1 MNVRKKF
8 LATFSQKYDIIYNF
22 FSHPPFFSWLC
33 VLTILM
39 IFYWDITQAKD
50 MLKEEQDKIKETLSI
65 SDKISDILSKELD
78 VGSQHVLDSW
88 LAQNEQNK
96 ALFNKICSDNTIREK
111 IYNYKNSD
119 AEQAF
124 NDFLK
129 ARKQRSNR
137 RIYYRFL
144 SGAAVIAICFG
155 FWALI
160 RIQEQETQ
168 NLQVTETEQQLSDMP
183 ANKPVLTLGDGTR
196 MNVWGDNL
204 YFKETEKG
212 QKIMLGDSLLSQKE
226 DSITADSY
234 NTLEVPLRCDF
245 NFTMSDGTRVWINA
259 ASTLKYPAKFAAD
272 SRTVYASGEIYLEVA
287 KDAGRPFYVVVD
299 GITVK
304 VLGTSFNIRAYADE
318 NDTKVTLL
326 EGKIAAQIND
336 KEYTLTPGKQLKR
349 DKTFGE
355 TSVRTVGP
363 AEIVS
368 WTRGYY
374 IFKKARLQEVVNT
387 LKNWYGVNI
396 MLSSGASDIIYT
408 GVVNKEEKLEVFLR
422 RLEEVSNVKCS
433 CNGKFVTIY

>member
-1 MNVRKKF
+1 
-8 LATFSQKYDIIYNF
+8 
-22 FSHPPFFSWLC
+22 
-33 VLTILM
+33 
-39 IFYWDITQAKD
+39 
-50 MLKEEQDKIKETLSI
+50 MLKKEQDKIKETLSI

-111 IYNYKNSD
+111 IYNYKNSA

-355 TSVRTVGP
+355 TSVRTVDP

>member
-1 MNVRKKF
+1 
-8 LATFSQKYDIIYNF
+8 
-22 FSHPPFFSWLC
+22 
-33 VLTILM
+33 
-39 IFYWDITQAKD
+39 
-50 MLKEEQDKIKETLSI
+50 MLKKEQDKIKETLSI

-355 TSVRTVGP
+355 TSVRTVDP

-396 MLSSGASDIIYT
+396 MLRSGASDIIYT

>member
-1 MNVRKKF
+1 
-8 LATFSQKYDIIYNF
+8 
-22 FSHPPFFSWLC
+22 
-33 VLTILM
+33 
-39 IFYWDITQAKD
+39 

-144 SGAAVIAICFG
+144 SGAAVIAMCFG

-355 TSVRTVGP
+355 TSVRTVDP

-422 RLEEVSNVKCS
+422 RVEEVSNVKCS

>member
-1 MNVRKKF
+1 
-8 LATFSQKYDIIYNF
+8 
-22 FSHPPFFSWLC
+22 
-33 VLTILM
+33 
-39 IFYWDITQAKD
+39 
-50 MLKEEQDKIKETLSI
+50 MLKEEQDEIKETLSI

-355 TSVRTVGP
+355 TSVRTVDP

>member
-1 MNVRKKF
+1 
-8 LATFSQKYDIIYNF
+8 
-22 FSHPPFFSWLC
+22 
-33 VLTILM
+33 
-39 IFYWDITQAKD
+39 

-183 ANKPVLTLGDGTR
+183 ANKPVLTLGDGT
-196 MNVWGDNL
+196 
-204 YFKETEKG
+204 
-212 QKIMLGDSLLSQKE
+212 
-226 DSITADSY
+226 
-234 NTLEVPLRCDF
+234 
-245 NFTMSDGTRVWINA
+245 
-259 ASTLKYPAKFAAD
+259 
-272 SRTVYASGEIYLEVA
+272 SGETTFI
-287 KDAGRPFYVVVD
+287 
-299 GITVK
+299 
-304 VLGTSFNIRAYADE
+304 
-318 NDTKVTLL
+318 
-326 EGKIAAQIND
+326 
-336 KEYTLTPGKQLKR
+336 LKR
-349 DKTFGE
+349 
-355 TSVRTVGP
+355 R
-363 AEIVS
+363 
-368 WTRGYY
+368 
-374 IFKKARLQEVVNT
+374 KK
-387 LKNWYGVNI
+387 
-396 MLSSGASDIIYT
+396 
-408 GVVNKEEKLEVFLR
+408 
-422 RLEEVSNVKCS
+422 
-433 CNGKFVTIY
+433 GKK

>member
-1 MNVRKKF
+1 MR
-8 LATFSQKYDIIYNF
+8 
-22 FSHPPFFSWLC
+22 
-33 VLTILM
+33 
-39 IFYWDITQAKD
+39 
-50 MLKEEQDKIKETLSI
+50 KEEQDKIKETLSI

-355 TSVRTVGP
+355 TSVRTVDP

>member
-1 MNVRKKF
+1 
-8 LATFSQKYDIIYNF
+8 
-22 FSHPPFFSWLC
+22 
-33 VLTILM
+33 
-39 IFYWDITQAKD
+39 
-50 MLKEEQDKIKETLSI
+50 MLKKEQDKIKETLSI

-259 ASTLKYPAKFAAD
+259 ASTLKYPATFAAD

-355 TSVRTVGP
+355 TSVRTVDP

>member
-1 MNVRKKF
+1 
-8 LATFSQKYDIIYNF
+8 
-22 FSHPPFFSWLC
+22 
-33 VLTILM
+33 
-39 IFYWDITQAKD
+39 

-88 LAQNEQNK
+88 LAQSEQNK

-355 TSVRTVGP
+355 TSVRTVDP

>member
-1 MNVRKKF
+1 
-8 LATFSQKYDIIYNF
+8 
-22 FSHPPFFSWLC
+22 
-33 VLTILM
+33 
-39 IFYWDITQAKD
+39 

-196 MNVWGDNL
+196 INVWGNNL

-355 TSVRTVGP
+355 TSVRTVDP

>member
-1 MNVRKKF
+1 
-8 LATFSQKYDIIYNF
+8 
-22 FSHPPFFSWLC
+22 
-33 VLTILM
+33 
-39 IFYWDITQAKD
+39 

-234 NTLEVPLRCDF
+234 NTLDVPLRCDF

-272 SRTVYASGEIYLEVA
+272 SRTVYASGEISLEVA

-355 TSVRTVGP
+355 TSVRTVDP

>member
-1 MNVRKKF
+1 
-8 LATFSQKYDIIYNF
+8 
-22 FSHPPFFSWLC
+22 
-33 VLTILM
+33 
-39 IFYWDITQAKD
+39 

-137 RIYYRFL
+137 RIYYRVL

-355 TSVRTVGP
+355 TSVRTVDP

>member
-1 MNVRKKF
+1 
-8 LATFSQKYDIIYNF
+8 
-22 FSHPPFFSWLC
+22 
-33 VLTILM
+33 
-39 IFYWDITQAKD
+39 

-304 VLGTSFNIRAYADE
+304 VLGPSFNIRAYADE

-355 TSVRTVGP
+355 TSVRTVDP

>member
-1 MNVRKKF
+1 
-8 LATFSQKYDIIYNF
+8 
-22 FSHPPFFSWLC
+22 
-33 VLTILM
+33 
-39 IFYWDITQAKD
+39 

-272 SRTVYASGEIYLEVA
+272 SRTVYASGEIYLEAA

-355 TSVRTVGP
+355 TSVRTVDP

>member
-1 MNVRKKF
+1 
-8 LATFSQKYDIIYNF
+8 
-22 FSHPPFFSWLC
+22 
-33 VLTILM
+33 
-39 IFYWDITQAKD
+39 

-349 DKTFGE
+349 DKPFGE
-355 TSVRTVGP
+355 TSVRTVDP

>member
-1 MNVRKKF
+1 
-8 LATFSQKYDIIYNF
+8 
-22 FSHPPFFSWLC
+22 
-33 VLTILM
+33 
-39 IFYWDITQAKD
+39 

-65 SDKISDILSKELD
+65 SVKISDILSKELD

-355 TSVRTVGP
+355 TSVRTVDP

>member
-1 MNVRKKF
+1 
-8 LATFSQKYDIIYNF
+8 
-22 FSHPPFFSWLC
+22 
-33 VLTILM
+33 
-39 IFYWDITQAKD
+39 
-50 MLKEEQDKIKETLSI
+50 MLKKEQDKIKETLSI

-304 VLGTSFNIRAYADE
+304 VLGPSFNIRAYADE

-355 TSVRTVGP
+355 TSVRTVDP

>member
-1 MNVRKKF
+1 
-8 LATFSQKYDIIYNF
+8 
-22 FSHPPFFSWLC
+22 
-33 VLTILM
+33 
-39 IFYWDITQAKD
+39 

-355 TSVRTVGP
+355 TSVRTVDP

-422 RLEEVSNVKCS
+422 RLEEVSNIKCS

>member
-1 MNVRKKF
+1 
-8 LATFSQKYDIIYNF
+8 
-22 FSHPPFFSWLC
+22 
-33 VLTILM
+33 
-39 IFYWDITQAKD
+39 

-287 KDAGRPFYVVVD
+287 KDAGLPFYVVVD

-304 VLGTSFNIRAYADE
+304 VLGTSLNIRAYADE

-355 TSVRTVGP
+355 TSVRTVDP

>member
-1 MNVRKKF
+1 
-8 LATFSQKYDIIYNF
+8 
-22 FSHPPFFSWLC
+22 
-33 VLTILM
+33 
-39 IFYWDITQAKD
+39 

-355 TSVRTVGP
+355 TSVRTVDP
-363 AEIVS
+363 ADIVS

>member
-1 MNVRKKF
+1 
-8 LATFSQKYDIIYNF
+8 
-22 FSHPPFFSWLC
+22 
-33 VLTILM
+33 
-39 IFYWDITQAKD
+39 

-304 VLGTSFNIRAYADE
+304 VLGTAFNIRAYADE

-355 TSVRTVGP
+355 TSVRTVDP

>member
-1 MNVRKKF
+1 
-8 LATFSQKYDIIYNF
+8 
-22 FSHPPFFSWLC
+22 
-33 VLTILM
+33 
-39 IFYWDITQAKD
+39 
-50 MLKEEQDKIKETLSI
+50 MLKEGQDKIKETLSI
-65 SDKISDILSKELD
+65 SDKISDILSEEPD
-78 VGSQHVLDSW
+78 AGSQHVIDSW

-96 ALFNKICSDNTIREK
+96 ALFNKICSDNTIRKK
-111 IYNYKNSD
+111 IHNYKNSD

-124 NDFLK
+124 NNFLK

-155 FWALI
+155 FWALL
-160 RIQEQETQ
+160 RIQETQ
-168 NLQVTETEQQLSDMP
+168 SLQVTETEQQPSDMT

-234 NTLEVPLRCDF
+234 NTLEVPLKCDF
-245 NFTMSDGTRVWINA
+245 SFTMSDGTRVWINA
-259 ASTLKYPAKFAAD
+259 GSTLKYPAKFAAD

-299 GITVK
+299 GIIVK

-326 EGKIAAQIND
+326 EGKIAAHIND

-349 DKTFGE
+349 DKTFGG
-355 TSVRTVGP
+355 TSVRTVNP

-374 IFKKARLQEVVNT
+374 IFRKARLQEVANT

-396 MLSSGASDIIYT
+396 MLSSDASNIIYT

-433 CNGKFVTIY
+433 RNGKFVTIY

>member
-1 MNVRKKF
+1 
-8 LATFSQKYDIIYNF
+8 
-22 FSHPPFFSWLC
+22 
-33 VLTILM
+33 
-39 IFYWDITQAKD
+39 

-168 NLQVTETEQQLSDMP
+168 NLQVTEAEQQLSDMP

-355 TSVRTVGP
+355 TSVRTVDP

>member
-1 MNVRKKF
+1 
-8 LATFSQKYDIIYNF
+8 
-22 FSHPPFFSWLC
+22 
-33 VLTILM
+33 
-39 IFYWDITQAKD
+39 

-65 SDKISDILSKELD
+65 SDKISDILSKGLD
-78 VGSQHVLDSW
+78 VGSRQEVDSW

-96 ALFNKICSDNTIREK
+96 ALFDKICSDNTIREK
-111 IYNYKNSD
+111 IHNYKNSD

-124 NDFLK
+124 NNFLK

-137 RIYYRFL
+137 RMYYRFL

-155 FWALI
+155 FWALT
-160 RIQEQETQ
+160 RMQEPETQ
-168 NLQVTETEQQLSDMP
+168 NLQLAETGRQLSDMP

-196 MNVWGDNL
+196 MNVWGDSL

-245 NFTMSDGTRVWINA
+245 SFTMSDGTRAWINA

-287 KDAGRPFYVVVD
+287 KDADRPFYVVVD

-318 NDTKVTLL
+318 DDTKVTLL

-336 KEYTLTPGKQLKR
+336 KEYTLIPGKQLKH

-355 TSVRTVGP
+355 TSVRTVDP

-374 IFKKARLQEVVNT
+374 IFKKARLQEVANT

-396 MLSSGASDIIYT
+396 MLSSGAGDIIYT
-408 GVVNKEEKLEVFLR
+408 GVVNKEEKLEAFLQ

-433 CNGKFVTIY
+433 YNGEFVTIY

>member
-1 MNVRKKF
+1 
-8 LATFSQKYDIIYNF
+8 
-22 FSHPPFFSWLC
+22 
-33 VLTILM
+33 
-39 IFYWDITQAKD
+39 

-204 YFKETEKG
+204 CFKETEKG

-355 TSVRTVGP
+355 TSVRTVDP

>member
-1 MNVRKKF
+1 
-8 LATFSQKYDIIYNF
+8 
-22 FSHPPFFSWLC
+22 
-33 VLTILM
+33 
-39 IFYWDITQAKD
+39 

-183 ANKPVLTLGDGTR
+183 AKKPVKKLGDGTR

-355 TSVRTVGP
+355 TSVRTVDP

-408 GVVNKEEKLEVFLR
+408 GVVNKEEKLGVFLR

-433 CNGKFVTIY
+433 CTGKFVTIY

>member
-1 MNVRKKF
+1 M
-8 LATFSQKYDIIYNF
+8 
-22 FSHPPFFSWLC
+22 
-33 VLTILM
+33 
-39 IFYWDITQAKD
+39 FYWDITQTKD
-50 MLKEEQDKIKETLSI
+50 MLTEGQDKIKETLSI
-65 SDKISDILSKELD
+65 SDKISDILSEEAD
-78 VGSQHVLDSW
+78 AGSQHVIDSW

-96 ALFNKICSDNTIREK
+96 ALFNKICSDNTIRKK

-124 NDFLK
+124 NNFLK

-155 FWALI
+155 FWALT
-160 RIQEQETQ
+160 RIQEQATQ
-168 NLQVTETEQQLSDMP
+168 SLQVAETEQQLSDMP

-196 MNVWGDNL
+196 INIWGDNL

-212 QKIMLGDSLLSQKE
+212 QKIMLDDSLLSQKE

-355 TSVRTVGP
+355 TSVRTVDP

>member
-1 MNVRKKF
+1 
-8 LATFSQKYDIIYNF
+8 
-22 FSHPPFFSWLC
+22 
-33 VLTILM
+33 
-39 IFYWDITQAKD
+39 

-304 VLGTSFNIRAYADE
+304 VLGSSFNIRAYADE

-355 TSVRTVGP
+355 TSVRTVDP

>member
-1 MNVRKKF
+1 MPK
-8 LATFSQKYDIIYNF
+8 T
-22 FSHPPFFSWLC
+22 
-33 VLTILM
+33 
-39 IFYWDITQAKD
+39 
-50 MLKEEQDKIKETLSI
+50 EQDKIKEALSLSDSI
-65 SDKISDILSKELD
+65 SDIICGQADAEK
-78 VGSQHVLDSW
+78 QHAADSW
-88 LAQNEQNK
+88 MAEDEQNK
-96 ALFNKICSDNTIREK
+96 NLFDKICSDNTMREK
-111 IYNYKNSD
+111 IRNYRNSD

-124 NDFLK
+124 VRFLN
-129 ARKQRSNR
+129 ARKQNSER
-137 RIYYRFL
+137 RILYRAL
-144 SGAAVIAICFG
+144 SVAAVVAICFG
-155 FWALI
+155 IWTLTGI
-160 RIQEQETQ
+160 RKQESQV
-168 NLQVTETEQQLSDMP
+168 LQTAITEQASPDMT
-183 ANKPVLTLGDGTR
+183 ADKPVLTLGDGTR

-234 NTLEVPLRCDF
+234 NTLEVPLKCDF
-245 NFTMSDGTRVWINA
+245 NFTLSDGTRVWINA

-355 TSVRTVGP
+355 TSVRTVDP

-368 WTRGYY
+368 WSRGYY

>member
-1 MNVRKKF
+1 
-8 LATFSQKYDIIYNF
+8 
-22 FSHPPFFSWLC
+22 
-33 VLTILM
+33 
-39 IFYWDITQAKD
+39 

-111 IYNYKNSD
+111 IYNYKNRD

-355 TSVRTVGP
+355 TSVRTVDP

>member
-1 MNVRKKF
+1 
-8 LATFSQKYDIIYNF
+8 
-22 FSHPPFFSWLC
+22 
-33 VLTILM
+33 M

-129 ARKQRSNR
+129 ATKQRSNR

-355 TSVRTVGP
+355 TSVRTVDP

>member
-1 MNVRKKF
+1 
-8 LATFSQKYDIIYNF
+8 
-22 FSHPPFFSWLC
+22 
-33 VLTILM
+33 
-39 IFYWDITQAKD
+39 
-50 MLKEEQDKIKETLSI
+50 MLKEEKDKIKETLSI

-259 ASTLKYPAKFAAD
+259 AYTLKYPAKFAAD

-287 KDAGRPFYVVVD
+287 KDAGRPFYVVVV

-355 TSVRTVGP
+355 TSVRTVDP

>member
-1 MNVRKKF
+1 
-8 LATFSQKYDIIYNF
+8 
-22 FSHPPFFSWLC
+22 
-33 VLTILM
+33 
-39 IFYWDITQAKD
+39 

-349 DKTFGE
+349 DKIFGE
-355 TSVRTVGP
+355 TSVRTVDP

>member
-1 MNVRKKF
+1 
-8 LATFSQKYDIIYNF
+8 
-22 FSHPPFFSWLC
+22 
-33 VLTILM
+33 
-39 IFYWDITQAKD
+39 
-50 MLKEEQDKIKETLSI
+50 MLKKEQDKIKETLSI

-336 KEYTLTPGKQLKR
+336 KEYTLTPVKQLKR
-349 DKTFGE
+349 DKTCGE
-355 TSVRTVGP
+355 TSVRTVDP